1 MLKRFGVISHM
12 MFLDMQDYE
21 EIVTHYNLSNSHD
34 KPVSVFNNDSY
45 DIFGFLPQRTF
56 FAATDVIS
64 KIAKEFESNVGL
76 TVVFGSESFETGTPF
91 FVKKDKEL
99 KVSSYQEI
107 LDFVNDKEKKRQV
120 LKENLFAHYK

>member
-1 MLKRFGVISHM
+1 M

-64 KIAKEFESNVGL
+64 KIAKEFESNIGL
-76 TVVFGSESFETGTPF
+76 TVIFGSESFETGTPF

>member
-45 DIFGFLPQRTF
+45 DIFEIGR
-56 FAATDVIS
+56 AS
-64 KIAKEFESNVGL
+64 CREREC
-76 TVVFGSESFETGTPF
+76 GS
-91 FVKKDKEL
+91 V
-99 KVSSYQEI
+99 
-107 LDFVNDKEKKRQV
+107 
-120 LKENLFAHYK
+120 